1 LSNNEKEILF
11 KSNGWLAMNKIGA
24 FIGMHIIFMQNYKD
38 LMIII
43 SKIQNPQII
52 FEQRTDLTLNYINKY
67 IFNFISSATALRDN
81 FNELV
86 KKYKNT
92 ELGKEIDINIK
103 KTFKNN
109 LECAFIQKYR
119 NIHTHKRLAI
129 AYLSDDDKILWDTAH
144 LINISDEWN
153 SLSKQYIKNCGE
165 SISLEELF
173 TKYFETINSFYKW
186 LYPLII
192 NWHKKDIYEMILI
205 ARELNHPLPKV
216 YYDIIQG

>member
-1 LSNNEKEILF
+1 MSNNEKEILF

-86 KKYKNT
+86 KKYKNRIKFT
-92 ELGKEIDINIK
+92 QGIKPQITLLLEHDSEIKMLKEVEE
-103 KTFKNN
+103 F
-109 LECAFIQKYR
+109 L
-119 NIHTHKRLAI
+119 
-129 AYLSDDDKILWDTAH
+129 
-144 LINISDEWN
+144 
-153 SLSKQYIKNCGE
+153 KQI
-165 SISLEELF
+165 
-173 TKYFETINSFYKW
+173 
-186 LYPLII
+186 
-192 NWHKKDIYEMILI
+192 
-205 ARELNHPLPKV
+205 
-216 YYDIIQG
+216 